1 MHEWILNT
9 TSISN
14 VKTEVVRGSMNQHE
28 KDQNLDQQVID
39 SFGHEWA
46 AFDYAESETD
56 DALDSQFLA
65 YCTPLD
71 LSQFNRKSSVA
82 ADFGAGSGRW
92 TSRLLPYF
100 SLVYALEPSDGAN
113 KVLKNKF
120 SKESRI
126 KILQETVGDNSIAT
140 ESLDLAMSLG
150 VLHHIPDTRLAI
162 KDIASKIKSDGV
174 FFCYLY
180 YKLENKPLYYRGLF
194 WASNSL
200 RWVISRLPYALRKLI
215 ARAIAALVYFPLA
228 RMAKLL
234 SNVEKN
240 ISNFP
245 LHHYANMPFVML
257 QNDALDR
264 FGTRLEQ
271 RFSKK
276 EITEMLGNAGF
287 DLSTL
292 KFSDVEP
299 FWTFTVKKNSDSDKL
314 IFLTKLV

>member
-1 MHEWILNT
+1 M
-9 TSISN
+9 S
-14 VKTEVVRGSMNQHE
+14 QHK

-39 SFGHEWA
+39 SFGHEWS

-65 YCTPLD
+65 YCTPID
-71 LSQFNRKSSVA
+71 LTQFNSKSSVA

-92 TSRLLPYF
+92 ASRLLPHF

-120 SKESRI
+120 SKEARMT
-126 KILQETVGDNSIAT
+126 ILQETVGANSIPT
-140 ESLDLAMSLG
+140 GSLDLAMSLG
-150 VLHHIPDTRLAI
+150 VLHHIPDTGLAI
-162 KDIASKIKSDGV
+162 RDVASKIKSGG
-174 FFCYLY
+174 FFLCYLY
-180 YKLENKPLYYRGLF
+180 YKLENKPVFYRGLF

-200 RWVISRLPYALRKLI
+200 RWVISRLPYGIRRLI
-215 ARAIAALVYFPLA
+215 AEIIAGAIYLPLA
-228 RMAKLL
+228 RTSKLL
-234 SNVEKN
+234 GSRGKDV
-240 ISNFP
+240 SNFP

-264 FGTRLEQ
+264 FGTRLEH

-276 EITEMLGNAGF
+276 EIIEMLGIAGF

-299 FWTFTVKKNSDSDKL
+299 FWTFSVKKL
-314 IFLTKLV
+314 

>member
-1 MHEWILNT
+1 M
-9 TSISN
+9 S
-14 VKTEVVRGSMNQHE
+14 QYE

-65 YCTPLD
+65 YCTPID
-71 LSQFNRKSSVA
+71 LTQFNSKSSVA

-92 TSRLLPYF
+92 ASRLLPHF

-120 SKESRI
+120 SKEARMT
-126 KILQETVGDNSIAT
+126 ILQETVGANSIPSG
-140 ESLDLAMSLG
+140 SLDLAMSLG
-150 VLHHIPDTRLAI
+150 VLHHIPDTGLAI
-162 KDIASKIKSDGV
+162 KDVAGKIKGGGV
-174 FFCYLY
+174 FLCYLY
-180 YKLENKPLYYRGLF
+180 YKLENKPLYYHGLF
-194 WASNSL
+194 WTSNSL
-200 RWVISRLPYALRKLI
+200 RWVISRLPYVIRRQFAKII
-215 ARAIAALVYFPLA
+215 AGAIYLPLA
-228 RMAKLL
+228 RTSKLL
-234 SNVEKN
+234 GSRGKDV
-240 ISNFP
+240 SNFP
-245 LHHYANMPFVML
+245 LHHYADMPFVML

-276 EITEMLGNAGF
+276 EITAMLDSAGF

-299 FWTFTVKKNSDSDKL
+299 FWTFSVKKL
-314 IFLTKLV
+314 

>member
-1 MHEWILNT
+1 M
-9 TSISN
+9 S
-14 VKTEVVRGSMNQHE
+14 QHK

-39 SFGHEWA
+39 SFGHEWS

-56 DALDSQFLA
+56 DALDTQFSA
-65 YCTPLD
+65 YCTPID
-71 LSQFNRKSSVA
+71 LTKFNSKSSVG

-92 TSRLLPYF
+92 TSRLLPNF
-100 SLVYALEPSDGAN
+100 SIIYALEPSDGAN
-113 KVLKNKF
+113 TVLKNKF
-120 SKESRI
+120 AGEPRI
-126 KILQETVGDNSIAT
+126 KILQETVGANSIPD

-150 VLHHIPDTRLAI
+150 VLHHIPDTGLAI
-162 KDIASKIKSDGV
+162 KDVAGKIKSGGL
-174 FFCYLY
+174 FLCYLY

-194 WASNSL
+194 WTSNSL

-215 ARAIAALVYFPLA
+215 ARIIATLIYLPLA
-228 RMAKLL
+228 RTAKLL
-234 SNVEKN
+234 SNTGKN
-240 ISNFP
+240 VSNFP
-245 LHHYANMPFVML
+245 LHHYANMPFIML

-276 EITEMLGNAGF
+276 EIAEMLGKADF

-299 FWTFTVKKNSDSDKL
+299 FWTFSVKKL
-314 IFLTKLV
+314 

>member
-1 MHEWILNT
+1 M
-9 TSISN
+9 S
-14 VKTEVVRGSMNQHE
+14 QHK
-28 KDQNLDQQVID
+28 KDYNLDQQVID

-46 AFDYAESETD
+46 AFDYLESETD
-56 DALDSQFLA
+56 DALNSQFLA
-65 YCTPLD
+65 YCTPID
-71 LSQFNRKSSVA
+71 LTQFNSKSSVA

-92 TSRLLPYF
+92 ASRLLPHF

-120 SKESRI
+120 SKESRM
-126 KILQETVGDNSIAT
+126 KILQETVGANSIPAG
-140 ESLDLAMSLG
+140 SLDLAMSLG
-150 VLHHIPDTRLAI
+150 VLHHIPDTGLAI
-162 KDIASKIKSDGV
+162 KDIAGKVKSGGV
-174 FFCYLY
+174 FLCYLY

-194 WASNSL
+194 WTSNSL
-200 RWVISRLPYALRKLI
+200 RWVISRLPYALRRFI
-215 ARAIAALVYFPLA
+215 ARVIASFVYFPLA
-228 RMAKLL
+228 RTAKLL
-234 SNVEKN
+234 EKRGKNV
-240 ISNFP
+240 SNFP

-299 FWTFTVKKNSDSDKL
+299 FWTFSIKKL
-314 IFLTKLV
+314 

>member
-1 MHEWILNT
+1 M
-9 TSISN
+9 S
-14 VKTEVVRGSMNQHE
+14 QHE

-46 AFDYAESETD
+46 AFDYAKSEAD

-65 YCTPLD
+65 YCTPID
-71 LSQFNRKSSVA
+71 LTQFNSKSSVA

-92 TSRLLPYF
+92 ASRLLPYF

-120 SKESRI
+120 STESRMA
-126 KILQETVGDNSIAT
+126 ILQETVGANSIPAA
-140 ESLDLAMSLG
+140 SLDLAMSLG
-150 VLHHIPDTRLAI
+150 VLHHIPNTGLAI
-162 KDIASKIKSDGV
+162 KDVASKIKGGGV
-174 FFCYLY
+174 FLCYLY

-200 RWVISRLPYALRKLI
+200 RWLISRLPYSMRRLI
-215 ARAIAALVYFPLA
+215 AKIIAGAIYLPLA
-228 RMAKLL
+228 RTSKLL
-234 SNVEKN
+234 GNKGKNV
-240 ISNFP
+240 SNFP

-276 EITEMLGNAGF
+276 EIIEMLGNAGF

-299 FWTFTVKKNSDSDKL
+299 FWTFSVKKL
-314 IFLTKLV
+314 